1 MNPSPN
7 TPPAGNRAWPAVSVI
22 MPVLNE
28 ERHLAEAV
36 EAILSQEYPGEL
48 ELVLAIGPSRDRT
61 QEIAE
66 KLAADDPRIIVVP
79 NPTGRT
85 PHGLN
90 ASIKASQYSIVV
102 RVDGHSLLP
111 PDYVRA
117 AVETLEETGA
127 DNVGGIM
134 AAEGVTPFEMAVARA
149 MTSKIGV
156 GNAPF
161 HTGGQAGEAET
172 VYLGSFRRTALERV
186 GGYDETFV
194 RAQDWEMNHRIRQT
208 GGRVWFTPRMRVTYR
223 PRPSVRALAKQYFH
237 TGRWR
242 RVVGREHQ
250 GTLNLRYLAPP
261 LAVVAMVAGVVAG
274 VFGFWPGW
282 VLPGGY
288 AVAIVGGSV
297 PTGKGL
303 PTAAWLRLPLVYA
316 TMHVSWGVGFLV
328 SPPSLGRSREP

>member
-7 TPPAGNRAWPAVSVI
+7 TPIAATPAVSVI

-36 EAILSQEYPGEL
+36 RAILTQRYAGEL

-66 KLAADDPRIIVVP
+66 KLAADDPRIVLVR
-79 NPTGRT
+79 NPSGRT
-85 PHGLN
+85 PQGLN
-90 ASIKASQYSIVV
+90 ACIKASQYSIVV
-102 RVDGHSLLP
+102 RVDGHSVLP

-117 AVETLEETGA
+117 AVQTLEETGA

-134 AAEGVTPFEMAVARA
+134 AAEGVTAFEKAVARA
-149 MTSKIGV
+149 MTSRIGV

-172 VYLGSFRRTALERV
+172 VYLGSFRRSALERV

-208 GGRVWFTPRMRVTYR
+208 GGKIWFTPRMRVTYR
-223 PRPSVRALAKQYFH
+223 PRPNIRALAKQYFH

-250 GTLNLRYLAPP
+250 GTLSPRYLAPP
-261 LAVVAMVAGVVAG
+261 FAVLAVVVGVVAG
-274 VFGFWPGW
+274 AFGFWPGW
-282 VLPGGY
+282 ILPGGY
-288 AVAIVGGSV
+288 AAMVVAAGLV
-297 PTGKGL
+297 TGRGL
-303 PTAAWLRLPLVYA
+303 PVSAWLRLPAVYA
-316 TMHVSWGVGFLV
+316 TMHLAWGLGFLL
-328 SPPSLGRSREP
+328 SPPSLGRSREL

>member
-7 TPPAGNRAWPAVSVI
+7 TPLAGNRAWPAVSVI

-36 EAILSQEYPGEL
+36 KAILTQEYPGEL

-66 KLAADDPRIIVVP
+66 KLAADDPRIIVVS

-85 PHGLN
+85 PQGLN

-111 PDYVRA
+111 TDYVRA

-274 VFGFWPGW
+274 AFGFWPGW

-288 AVAIVGGSV
+288 AAAIVGGSV

-316 TMHVSWGVGFLV
+316 TMHISWGVGFLV
-328 SPPSLGRSREP
+328 SPSSLGRSREP

>member
-7 TPPAGNRAWPAVSVI
+7 TPLAGSRAWPAVSVI

-85 PHGLN
+85 PQGLN